1 MKFTWLK
8 IGALTAAAAAAT
20 VCGVILKRRSVDR
33 DRVISEGIRK
43 NASVFDGLYEG
54 LFQAARNREMFSTD
68 AYEEWCDRA
77 AQLEDEAFSAA
88 FASAFSKR
96 DIADELRCRGKFD
109 RLLAYIAQASILRE
123 RENGTVYVA
132 DETMHAA
139 YRTID
144 GSELTIGSE
153 YSVLTSAWISGKK
166 VIEYGMV
173 MKNAVG

>member
-8 IGALTAAAAAAT
+8 IGALTAATAAAV
-20 VCGVILKRRSVDR
+20 VCGVVLKRRKGNGNW
-33 DRVISEGIRK
+33 VISEGIRK

-54 LFQAARNREMFSTD
+54 LFLAARNREMFSTD

-77 AQLEDEAFSAA
+77 AQLEDEAFSTA

-96 DIADELRCRGKFD
+96 DIADEPLCREKFD

-123 RENGTVYVA
+123 RENGMVYVA
-132 DETMHAA
+132 DETMRAA
-139 YRTID
+139 YQTID
-144 GSELTIGSE
+144 GSELTIGNE
-153 YSVLTSAWISGKK
+153 YSVLKSAWISGKK

-173 MKNAVG
+173 MKNAGN

>member
-1 MKFTWLK
+1 
-8 IGALTAAAAAAT
+8 
-20 VCGVILKRRSVDR
+20 
-33 DRVISEGIRK
+33 
-43 NASVFDGLYEG
+43 
-54 LFQAARNREMFSTD
+54 MFSTD

-96 DIADELRCRGKFD
+96 DIADEPLCREKFD
-109 RLLAYIAQASILRE
+109 RLLAYIAQANILRE

-132 DETMHAA
+132 DEAMRAA
-139 YRTID
+139 YQTID